1 MAAIVRRH
9 PNEGEEAADG
19 ALIVP
24 PAAVFTAPETGKQT
38 YVWVVDESSNKVTRR
53 AVKTGPFT
61 PVGIEVTE
69 GLQRG
74 EWVVTA
80 GVFSLVE
87 NQEVTILQEG
97 SE

>member
-1 MAAIVRRH
+1 M
-9 PNEGEEAADG
+9 
-19 ALIVP
+19 
-24 PAAVFTAPETGKQT
+24 
-38 YVWVVDESSNKVTRR
+38 WVVDESSNQVTRR
-53 AVKTGPFT
+53 AVKTGQFT
-61 PVGIEVTE
+61 PVGIEVSE